1 MEYSVS
7 FFFNARGYME
17 SAYIWLTLETLSK
30 MQPASRIGES
40 GLYLS
45 FLKNVEKSPV
55 SRCVSLRECVEIHSF
70 FGVSSVW
77 KVFGHF
83 SDMAACISSMECI
96 DSSME
101 LMAVCVLIILSSAC

>member
-55 SRCVSLRECVEIHSF
+55 SRCDSLRECVEIHSF

-83 SDMAACISSMECI
+83 SDMAACISSME
-96 DSSME
+96 